1 MTETGQG
8 KLDLENRRRRAL
20 FRAWH
25 RGLRELD
32 LILGEFADAQIAMLP
47 LGELRQ
53 FERLM
58 EAPDTDVLKWIVG
71 QEAVPDRYDNAVFG
85 KIVASRPSGPT
96 ESNGS

>member
-1 MTETGQG
+1 MTETGQQMSN
-8 KLDLENRRRRAL
+8 LDKQRRRAL

-32 LILGEFADAQIAMLP
+32 LILGEFADGEIATLS
-47 LGELRQ
+47 LDELQQ

-71 QEAVPDRYDNAVFG
+71 QEPVPVRYDTTVFA
-85 KIVASRPSGPT
+85 KILASRSARA
-96 ESNGS
+96 S